1 MLLVMAG
8 GEVLARLPA
17 NRYRADLRA
26 RGLGSGCHGFAVALP
41 ARAKG
46 AEIMVRRELDGER
59 LALTGM
65 AAQAA

>member
-1 MLLVMAG
+1 
-8 GEVLARLPA
+8 
-17 NRYRADLRA
+17 
-26 RGLGSGCHGFAVALP
+26 LP

-59 LALTGM
+59 LALARM